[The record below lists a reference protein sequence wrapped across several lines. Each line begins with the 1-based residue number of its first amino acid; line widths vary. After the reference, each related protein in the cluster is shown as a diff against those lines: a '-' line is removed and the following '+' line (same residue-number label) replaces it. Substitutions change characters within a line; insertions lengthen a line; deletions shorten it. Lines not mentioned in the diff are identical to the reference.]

1 MHRFSDGDEETIA
14 ACDEFEELL
23 GCCSGW
29 QGQSLL
35 LFFTS
40 RFNKWAGYV
49 RLKIEKCQHE
59 LLATSVA
66 SAALN

>member
-49 RLKIEKCQHE
+49 RLLIEK
-59 LLATSVA
+59 
-66 SAALN
+66 